1 MTTESVEKPED
12 ISDREKLIVD
22 VLFKEFQRI
31 QAKSVATDD
40 WFFRFLSI
48 AVIPFFAFL
57 GYCAVTPA
65 YRILVSALPVLSI
78 VGLMVVSVLTS
89 HYLFVGVYA
98 EFLERQINLYV
109 GEDVMHDSRFGTAAY
124 TRFTPVTVSYGLGIA
139 MLVVINVIAVPFINR
154 EVIRFAKVHPNLLPD
169 KQTATYYWWSVGAFL
184 TITLITAIW
193 SFFATRHRLTHIAST
208 SGTTE
213 RRVTND
219 AGSA

>member
-1 MTTESVEKPED
+1 MAAEPVEESEH
-12 ISDREKLIVD
+12 ISEREKVIVD
-22 VLFKEFQRI
+22 VLLKEFQRL

-65 YRILVSALPVLSI
+65 YRILVAALPVLSI

-98 EFLERQINLYV
+98 SFLERQINIHL
-109 GEDVMHDSRFGTAAY
+109 GEVMHDSKFGTAAY
-124 TRFTPVTVSYGLGIA
+124 TRFTPVTVSYGLGLA

-154 EVIRFAKVHPNLLPD
+154 EVTRFAEVHPNSLPGQ
-169 KQTATYYWWSVGAFL
+169 QTATYYWWSVGAFL
-184 TITLITAIW
+184 AFTLIAAIW
-193 SFFATRHRLTHIAST
+193 SFFATRHRLTQIAST
-208 SGTTE
+208 SGKPM
-213 RRVTND
+213 
-219 AGSA
+219 A